1 VDGEEGRHA
10 IVLRDYLTVT
20 RGLDPVLMERG
31 RMDQVS
37 RGYYPEN
44 GGSFADPL
52 DGIVYTTLQELAT
65 RIAHRNT
72 GKYTNDPLIEKLT
85 ARIAIDENLHYVFY
99 RELGSAA
106 LQIDPSSMVKA
117 IKRQVFAFAMP
128 GIDFPEFRSKALEM
142 AKAGIYDLRIHRDQ
156 VVIPVVFTH
165 WKIDQLTGLTEDAE
179 EARNEISQYLEL
191 LDAMARKYEDKRAQA
206 QT

>member
-1 VDGEEGRHA
+1 
-10 IVLRDYLTVT
+10 
-20 RGLDPVLMERG
+20 
-31 RMDQVS
+31 
-37 RGYYPEN
+37 
-44 GGSFADPL
+44 
-52 DGIVYTTLQELAT
+52 VYTTLQELAT

-106 LQIDPSSMVKA
+106 IQIDPSSMVVA

-128 GIDFPEFRSKALEM
+128 GIDFPEFRAKALEM
-142 AKAGIYDLRIHRDQ
+142 AKAGIYDIRIHRDQ
-156 VVIPVVFTH
+156 VVIPVLFTH